1 MDHLNKIL
9 MQKDNLT
16 TPRFCGSN
24 IGNHYISLHQLN
36 YYQYFKK
43 YSQKTDA
50 VGWFFSI
57 LELTIN
63 ETNLDESD
71 IRFPDI
77 LSNNTS
83 DNDNEMPTFLEL
95 PKQHIHVPKGKY
107 FIWSEKTYFF

>member
-1 MDHLNKIL
+1 M
-9 MQKDNLT
+9 
-16 TPRFCGSN
+16 
-24 IGNHYISLHQLN
+24 
-36 YYQYFKK
+36 
-43 YSQKTDA
+43 
-50 VGWFFSI
+50 VFSI

-63 ETNLDESD
+63 ETNLDERD

>member
-1 MDHLNKIL
+1 MAPIL
-9 MQKDNLT
+9 VITIYQFINLIII
-16 TPRFCGSN
+16 N
-24 IGNHYISLHQLN
+24 ISRNIHKNRCCWL
-36 YYQYFKK
+36 
-43 YSQKTDA
+43 
-50 VGWFFSI
+50 VFSI

-107 FIWSEKTYFF
+107 FIWSEKTFFLILSVEL